1 MSPGQRAEAL
11 VVAIDRAESR
21 AAAVGRRIAESAEDL
36 ETVARRL
43 GGAMVGGSVDGGAVV
58 GGAMDESGWSGQA
71 GARARSRAA
80 DAAAEARMLS
90 GNCLYVADVLRAE
103 GARLARSVINWSD
116 DELAAPGTG
125 DVAAVKE
132 ADRGLAVRL
141 REAADHLAGHTDP
154 ATRPCIDLSGSTDD
168 DPRAVAELWHGLGPA
183 DRARLARDH
192 PELGSVDG
200 LSSATRDAINRTRL
214 RRLLDAA
221 DTGAGGDGLAGVA
234 PALSALAAH
243 LEADPRRHL
252 LDLHPDGR
260 AVVASADP
268 DTADRVVTLI
278 PGTGS
283 SLETL
288 DRTGERV
295 EAMCEAARSGLDGAG
310 SGPGAADSAPGAA
323 VESCVAVS
331 WQGYDA
337 PADVTAAGSSTAPA
351 RAHAADLRTFAAGLD
366 AVERRDGDDAPHV
379 AIGYSYG
386 SVVLGAAVEDPRGL
400 AADRMIHV
408 GSPGAGVESLAGQ
421 RVDEAG
427 VGRAAGEEEV
437 VGVVSRWD
445 PVPWWSVTGVL
456 GGRPGTG
463 EFGGLAVDV
472 TEPGSGADSVRSA
485 HSRYF
490 DPGTVSL
497 DEIGRLVAETG

>member
-1 MSPGQRAEAL
+1 MWPAQRVEEL
-11 VVAIDRAESR
+11 VVAIDVAEAR
-21 AAAVGRRIAESAEDL
+21 AAAAGRRIAGSAEDL
-36 ETVARRL
+36 DSVARRL
-43 GGAMVGGSVDGGAVV
+43 GGAGVDGAAADGR
-58 GGAMDESGWSGQA
+58 WSGHA
-71 GARARSRAA
+71 GTRARTRAG

-90 GNCLYVADVLRAE
+90 GNCLYLADVLRAE
-103 GARLARSVINWSD
+103 GSRLARTLISWSD
-116 DELAAPGTG
+116 DELATPGTG
-125 DVAAVKE
+125 DTTAVKE

-141 REAADHLAGHTDP
+141 GDAANHLAGHADP
-154 ATRPCIDLSGSTDD
+154 ATRPCLDLSGSTDD
-168 DPRAVAELWHGLGPA
+168 DPRAIAQLWHGLGPA
-183 DRARLARDH
+183 DRDRLARDH

-221 DTGAGGDGLAGVA
+221 DTGAGGDGLDGVA

-288 DRTGERV
+288 ARTAGRA
-295 EAMCEAARSGLDGAG
+295 EAVCEAAG
-310 SGPGAADSAPGAA
+310 SGPSVADSAPGAADPAPGAA

-351 RAHAADLRTFAAGLD
+351 RAHVADLRTFAAGLD
-366 AVERRDGDDAPHV
+366 AVERVDGDDAPHAAV
-379 AIGYSYG
+379 GYSYG
-386 SVVLGAAVEDPRGL
+386 SVVLGVAAADPLGL

-408 GSPGAGVESLAGQ
+408 GSPGAGVDSIAVQ

-427 VGRAAGEEEV
+427 VARGAGQDEV
-437 VGVVSRWD
+437 VGVASRWD

-472 TEPGSGADSVRSA
+472 TEPGSGADSLRSA

-497 DEIGRLVAETG
+497 DEIGRLVAETD

>member
-11 VVAIDRAESR
+11 VVAIDHAESR

-43 GGAMVGGSVDGGAVV
+43 GGAMVGGVADDGAVDGGAVV
-58 GGAMDESGWSGQA
+58 GGAMDEGGWSGQA

-103 GARLARSVINWSD
+103 GARLARAVINWSD

-125 DVAAVKE
+125 DVAAVEE

-168 DPRAVAELWHGLGPA
+168 DPRAVAGLWHALGPA

-192 PELGSVDG
+192 PDLGSVDG

-221 DTGAGGDGLAGVA
+221 DTGAGGDGLGGVA
-234 PALSALAAH
+234 PALAALAAH

-283 SLETL
+283 SLGTL

-295 EAMCEAARSGLDGAG
+295 DAICKAAGP
-310 SGPGAADSAPGAA
+310 GPGAADSAPGAA
-323 VESCVAVS
+323 GESCVAVS

-351 RAHAADLRTFAAGLD
+351 RAHVADLRTFAAGLD
-366 AVERRDGDDAPHV
+366 AVERVDGDDAPHAAV
-379 AIGYSYG
+379 GYSYG
-386 SVVLGAAVEDPRGL
+386 SVVLGVAAADPLGL

-408 GSPGAGVESLAGQ
+408 GSPGAGVDSIAVQ

-427 VGRAAGEEEV
+427 IARGAGQDEV
-437 VGVVSRWD
+437 VGVASRWD
-445 PVPWWSVTGVL
+445 PVPWWSVTGAL

-497 DEIGRLVAETG
+497 DEIGRLVAETD